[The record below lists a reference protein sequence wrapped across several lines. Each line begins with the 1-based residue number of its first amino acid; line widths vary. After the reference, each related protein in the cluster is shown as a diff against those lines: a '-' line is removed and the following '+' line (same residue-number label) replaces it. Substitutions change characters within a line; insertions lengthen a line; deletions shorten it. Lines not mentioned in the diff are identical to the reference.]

1 MYTAVP
7 RIFHNTLTGLLMC
20 AVEDLPFVHSVRGE
34 GTGGG
39 QRKDPRVPSVNIR
52 PTPVCF
58 EFLQLSVQRGGRCW
72 HTFRFCVSRKCC
84 LLLMGPSSSWWQSV
98 KLKSDQTKVREQFSL
113 SGQEARL
120 KWRIAP
126 TTWPFLMFRKQGHSL
141 VRASPQTASG
151 CTLPP
156 FIFMTFLQGH
166 SISWNLGFH
175 LRKTRVIIIFSPEGN
190 CNGNEVLSMV
200 PACIMVCAENSLLY
214 CCLNSYSFLSLYPK
228 MPSLLGYISTSIT
241 QQI

>member
-126 TTWPFLMFRKQGHSL
+126 TTWPFLISGSRD
-141 VRASPQTASG
+141 TAWWEPRLRQPRVARCLYLFSW
-151 CTLPP
+151 P
-156 FIFMTFLQGH
+156 FSKGIP
-166 SISWNLGFH
+166 
-175 LRKTRVIIIFSPEGN
+175 SPE
-190 CNGNEVLSMV
+190 
-200 PACIMVCAENSLLY
+200 
-214 CCLNSYSFLSLYPK
+214 
-228 MPSLLGYISTSIT
+228 T
-241 QQI
+241 